1 MWGLS
6 SYSELDTF
14 CDACSWVSVLFGCL
28 RLAFKFAESEYVSM
42 VVFHYPLTY
51 LCSTLFYPT
60 KTEVPVQPWLL
71 RFVI

>member
-1 MWGLS
+1 MEEGGSHIEVNEWDLNGSLNGGVER
-6 SYSELDTF
+6 SEIH
-14 CDACSWVSVLFGCL
+14 V
-28 RLAFKFAESEYVSM
+28 ESEYICM

-60 KTEVPVQPWLL
+60 EIEDPVQPWLL